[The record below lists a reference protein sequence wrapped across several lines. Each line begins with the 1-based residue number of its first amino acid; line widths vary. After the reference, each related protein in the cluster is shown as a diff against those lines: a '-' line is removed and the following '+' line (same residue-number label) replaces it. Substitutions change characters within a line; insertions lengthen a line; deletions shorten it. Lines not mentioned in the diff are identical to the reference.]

1 MELVL
6 LTSLCFL
13 LVAAVNILEDDKGN
27 YSEQR
32 WKMIKD
38 QLVPRGISNSRV
50 IEAML
55 KIPRHK
61 FLPEHLGDYAYSD
74 GPLPIGMGQTISQPY
89 IVAYMTELLNL
100 KKGDKVLEIGTGS
113 GYQAAILAEIGCDV
127 YTIEIVEILT
137 LRAKKVLQNLGYN
150 NIHFK
155 VDDGYM
161 GWEEHAPY
169 DAILVTAAP
178 PEIPE
183 PLTEQLKEGGKMVI
197 PVGDYFQ
204 ELILLK
210 KTREGLKEK
219 RVTPVRFVPM
229 TGEAQRHH
237 K

>member
-1 MELVL
+1 MEM
-6 LTSLCFL
+6 
-13 LVAAVNILEDDKGN
+13 LEN
-27 YSEQR
+27 YEELQSQR
-32 WKMIKD
+32 RWDMVENQIIS
-38 QLVPRGISNSRV
+38 RGVSDEKV

-61 FLPEHLGDYAYSD
+61 FLPEYLGDYAYSD

-89 IVAYMTELLNL
+89 IVAYMTELLSLN
-100 KKGDKVLEIGTGS
+100 KGDKVLEIGTGS
-113 GYQAAILAEIGCDV
+113 GYQTAILAEIGCDV

-137 LRAKKVLQNLGYN
+137 LRARKVLQSLGYK
-150 NIHFK
+150 NIRFK

-161 GWEEHAPY
+161 GWEKNAPY

-183 PLTEQLKEGGKMVI
+183 PLTEQLKEGGTMVI
-197 PVGDYFQ
+197 PVGDDIQ
-204 ELILLK
+204 ELIMIT
-210 KTREGLKEK
+210 KTKEGLNEE
-219 RVTPVRFVPM
+219 RITPVRFVPM

>member
-1 MELVL
+1 MLK
-6 LTSLCFL
+6 
-13 LVAAVNILEDDKGN
+13 NYEDIESKKRREMVEN
-27 YSEQR
+27 
-32 WKMIKD
+32 
-38 QLVPRGISNSRV
+38 QLVPRGISDSRV

-61 FLPEHLGDYAYSD
+61 FLPVHLEDYAYSD
-74 GPLPIGMGQTISQPY
+74 SPLPIGMGQTISQPY

-137 LRAKKVLQNLGYN
+137 LRAKKVLQSLGYK
-150 NIHFK
+150 NIRFK
-155 VDDGYM
+155 VDDGYI
-161 GWEEHAPY
+161 GWEENAPY

-183 PLTEQLKEGGKMVI
+183 PLTEQLKEGSKMVI
-197 PVGDYFQ
+197 PVGDNLQ

-210 KTREGLKEK
+210 KTKEGLKEK

-237 K
+237 R

>member
-1 MELVL
+1 MIE
-6 LTSLCFL
+6 
-13 LVAAVNILEDDKGN
+13 NNKDI
-27 YSEQR
+27 YSELR
-32 WKMIKD
+32 RDMVEN
-38 QLVPRGISNSRV
+38 QLVPRGITDSRV
-50 IEAML
+50 IDAML

-61 FLPEHLGDYAYSD
+61 FLPEHLGDYAYSNA
-74 GPLPIGMGQTISQPY
+74 PLPIGMGQTISQPY

-100 KKGDKVLEIGTGS
+100 DTGDKVLEIGTGS

-127 YTIEIVEILT
+127 YTIEIVEILAF
-137 LRAKKVLQNLGYN
+137 RAKKVLQSLGYK
-150 NIHFK
+150 NICLK

-161 GWEEHAPY
+161 GWEENAPY

-183 PLTEQLKEGGKMVI
+183 PLTNQLKEGGKMVI

-210 KTREGLKEK
+210 RTREGLKEK

-229 TGEAQRHH
+229 TGEAQKHH

>member
-1 MELVL
+1 LRD
-6 LTSLCFL
+6 
-13 LVAAVNILEDDKGN
+13 NNDI

-32 WKMIKD
+32 LQMVND
-38 QLVPRGISNSRV
+38 QLISRGISDSNI

-55 KIPRHK
+55 KVPRHR
-61 FLPEHLGDYAYSD
+61 FVSEHLINHAYKD
-74 GPLPIGMGQTISQPY
+74 CPLPIGMGQTISQPY

-113 GYQAAILAEIGCDV
+113 GYQTAILAEIGCEV
-127 YTIEIVEILT
+127 YSIEIVEELASRAQEILD
-137 LRAKKVLQNLGYN
+137 NLGYE

-155 VDDGYM
+155 KGDGYI
-161 GWEEHAPY
+161 GWKEHSPY
-169 DAILVTAAP
+169 DAIIVTAAP

-183 PLTEQLKEGGKMVI
+183 PLTQQIQASGEMVI

-210 KTREGLKEK
+210 KTKNGLKEK

-229 TGEAQRHH
+229 TGEALKHT

>member
-1 MELVL
+1 MMG
-6 LTSLCFL
+6 
-13 LVAAVNILEDDKGN
+13 DDNGI

-32 WKMIKD
+32 RAMVEN
-38 QLVPRGISNSRV
+38 QLIPRGISDASV

-74 GPLPIGMGQTISQPY
+74 CPLPIGMGQTISQPY
-89 IVAYMTELLNL
+89 IVAYMTELLTLN
-100 KKGDKVLEIGTGS
+100 KGDKVLEIGTGS
-113 GYQAAILAEIGCDV
+113 GYQAAILAEIGCDL

-137 LRAKKVLQNLGYN
+137 LRAKKVLQSLGYK

-161 GWEEHAPY
+161 GWKENAPY
-169 DAILVTAAP
+169 DAILVTAAT

-183 PLTEQLKEGGKMVI
+183 PLTKQLKEGGKMII

-210 KTREGLKEK
+210 KTGEGLKEK